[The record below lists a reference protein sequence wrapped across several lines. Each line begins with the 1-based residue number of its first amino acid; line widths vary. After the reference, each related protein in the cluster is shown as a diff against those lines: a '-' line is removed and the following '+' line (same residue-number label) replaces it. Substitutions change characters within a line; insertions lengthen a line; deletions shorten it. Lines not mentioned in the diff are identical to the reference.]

1 MENEE
6 EHLPLVTLT
15 TEKGPDPVSDKV
27 KQAVSQLV
35 QRYVRQQKLEEQA
48 KKDPMFNLRVALLRG
63 NPNRTNGSS
72 WNLRGKKKHW

>member
-1 MENEE
+1 MENKE
-6 EHLPLVTLT
+6 EHLPLTTLT

-27 KQAVSQLV
+27 KQVANQLV

-63 NPNRTNGSS
+63 NPNRSNGTS
-72 WNLRGKKKHW
+72 WNLPGKKRRW